1 MTPQF
6 LKTMLDDHLGQI
18 FATAAD
24 IEAAAGRIAQQIDTT
39 NWQTPPL
46 LIGVMK
52 GAAQWTLAVS
62 QQLTIPADL
71 DFVAVS
77 SYTGTQQTQPR
88 LTQTPTL
95 SIENRHVI
103 LLDEIIDSGT
113 TLAFL
118 IDWLQHQN
126 VASIQTAVMVNKP
139 ITRQRTV
146 SLDYVGFDLPD
157 VWLVGYGM
165 DLNGAYRNLPAIAE
179 YKTAAVKPTTE
190 T

>member
-6 LKTMLDDHLGQI
+6 LKTMLDGHLGQI

-24 IEAAAGRIAQQIDTT
+24 IEAAAGQIARQIDDAT
-39 NWQTPPL
+39 WQTPPL

-62 QQLTIPADL
+62 QQLTIQADL

-77 SYTGTQQTQPR
+77 SYTGTKQSLPK
-88 LTQTPTL
+88 LTQAPTL
-95 SIENRHVI
+95 SVTNRHVI
-103 LLDEIIDSGT
+103 LLDEIIDSGV

-118 IDWLQHQN
+118 IDWLHEQQ

-139 ITRQRTV
+139 VARQRAV
-146 SLDYVGFDLPD
+146 ALDYVGFTLPD

-165 DLNGAYRNLPAIAE
+165 DLDGAYRNLPVIAE
-179 YKTAAVKPTTE
+179 YKTSTSVSTADV
-190 T
+190 